1 MKNKKLSLALY
12 FLLFTTSVSAQY
24 LAGLAAV
31 WNDKLDEWELFTEDE
46 QAGELRVKWGLG
58 DDWIEWDYR
67 LGDYVGNIKQKW
79 RNNPNQWEVRGD
91 NEIVTIQTVWNND
104 FREWRI
110 SDGTHQLKLKR
121 KYSNVI
127 DEWEVDS
134 RDWGFFEMFTQWEG
148 DPREWNIT
156 DELDEG
162 LSFPVKMALVF
173 IVMYHSLPR

>member
-1 MKNKKLSLALY
+1 MKNKTLGLTLFITLLATSL
-12 FLLFTTSVSAQY
+12 SAQY
-24 LAGLAAV
+24 LAGLTAV
-31 WNDKLDEWELFTEDE
+31 WNDKFDEWELFTEDE
-46 QAGELRVKWGLG
+46 QAGELRVKWALG
-58 DDWIEWDYR
+58 DDWTEWDYR
-67 LGDYVGNIKQKW
+67 LGDYVGHIKQKW

-91 NEIVTIQTVWNND
+91 NEIISIQTVWNND

-110 SDGTHQLKLKR
+110 SDGRNQLKLKR

-134 RDWGFFEMFTQWEG
+134 QELGFFEMFTQWDG

-162 LSFPVKMALVF
+162 LSFPVKMGLVF

>member
-1 MKNKKLSLALY
+1 MKNKKLSLVLYLALCA
-12 FLLFTTSVSAQY
+12 TSLSAQY
-24 LAGLAAV
+24 LAGIAAV
-31 WNDKLDEWELFTEDE
+31 WNDKFDEWEVFTEDE
-46 QAGELRVKWGLG
+46 QAGELRVKWALG
-58 DDWIEWDYR
+58 DDWTEWDYR
-67 LGDYVGNIKQKW
+67 MGDFVGNIKQKW

-91 NEIVTIQTVWNND
+91 NEIVSIQTVWNND

-121 KYSNVI
+121 KYTNVI

-134 RDWGFFEMFTQWEG
+134 QDWGFFEMFTQWEG

-173 IVMYHSLPR
+173 VVMYHSLPR